1 MAAAVEPAG
10 MAKKKVSKRWTA
22 TQAQQ
27 LFAELER
34 SGLSDRAF
42 ARQKGLDPQR
52 LWWWRR
58 RLEQTRQDEAV
69 AFVEVK
75 PTAVMKVSPENVDV
89 LEVRLLNGRVVMV
102 PTVIE
107 PMVLV
112 RLLDAIEGRSC

>member
-1 MAAAVEPAG
+1 
-10 MAKKKVSKRWTA
+10 MAKKKVSKRWTV
-22 TQAQQ
+22 TEAQQ
-27 LFAELER
+27 VLADVDR

-42 ARQKGLDPQR
+42 AKRSGLDPQR
-52 LWWWRR
+52 LWWWRK
-58 RLEQTRQDEAV
+58 RLEQARRSEAI

-75 PTAVMKVSPENVDV
+75 PKAVASMGTKSVDV

-107 PMVLV
+107 PTMLV